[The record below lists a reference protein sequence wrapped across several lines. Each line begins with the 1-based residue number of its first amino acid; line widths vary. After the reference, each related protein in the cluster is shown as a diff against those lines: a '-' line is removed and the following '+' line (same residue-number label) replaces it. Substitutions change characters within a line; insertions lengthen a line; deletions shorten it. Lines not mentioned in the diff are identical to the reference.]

1 MVRRHEL
8 SDEEWDVL
16 SGLLPRTETGRP
28 RRDDRVVLN
37 GIVWKLRTG
46 SAWRDVPERYGSWRT
61 LYTRFRRWALDG
73 TFTRML
79 EAVQAQK
86 DAAGDVDWLVS
97 VDSTIT
103 RAHQHAAGARKKGP
117 GPAETAYA
125 HALGRSR
132 GGLTTKIHLACDGRG
147 RPLGFVVT
155 GGNVN
160 DCTQFEQVLAQIRV
174 RRPGPGRPRT
184 RPDHLLG
191 DKGYSS
197 RGIRNYLRKRGIP
210 HTIPERSDQQA
221 NRGRRG
227 SNGGRPPAFDKERY
241 KQRNVVERCFN
252 ALKQYRAIATRYDKT
267 RESYEAAL
275 TIASLLMWI

>member
-8 SDEEWDVL
+8 SDGEWDVL

-28 RRDDRVVLN
+28 RRDDRVMLN

-46 SAWRDVPERYGSWRT
+46 SAWRDVPERYGPWRT

-79 EAVQAQK
+79 ETVQARK
-86 DAAGDVDWLVS
+86 DAAGDIDWLVS

-103 RAHQHAAGARKKGP
+103 RAHQHAAGARKKGQSP
-117 GPAETAYA
+117 QRRHTN

-147 RPLGFVVT
+147 RPLGFLLT
-155 GGNVN
+155 GGNIN
-160 DCTQFEQVLAQIRV
+160 DCTQLEQVLAQIKVARQ
-174 RRPGPGRPRT
+174 GPGRPRT

-197 RGIRNYLRKRGIP
+197 WKIRNYLRRRGIP
-210 HTIPERSDQQA
+210 HTTPERADQRT
-221 NRGRRG
+221 NRRRRG
-227 SNGGRPPAFDKERY
+227 SSGGRPPAFDTERY

-252 ALKQYRAIATRYDKT
+252 ALKQYRATATRYDKT
-267 RESYEAAL
+267 RESYEAVL

>member
-16 SGLLPRTETGRP
+16 SGLLPQTETGRP

-103 RAHQHAAGARKKGP
+103 RAHQHAAGARKKG
-117 GPAETAYA
+117 
-125 HALGRSR
+125 
-132 GGLTTKIHLACDGRG
+132 
-147 RPLGFVVT
+147 
-155 GGNVN
+155 
-160 DCTQFEQVLAQIRV
+160 QVLQ
-174 RRPGPGRPRT
+174 
-184 RPDHLLG
+184 
-191 DKGYSS
+191 
-197 RGIRNYLRKRGIP
+197 KR
-210 HTIPERSDQQA
+210 HTLTPSDDPVA
-221 NRGRRG
+221 
-227 SNGGRPPAFDKERY
+227 D
-241 KQRNVVERCFN
+241 
-252 ALKQYRAIATRYDKT
+252 
-267 RESYEAAL
+267 
-275 TIASLLMWI
+275 